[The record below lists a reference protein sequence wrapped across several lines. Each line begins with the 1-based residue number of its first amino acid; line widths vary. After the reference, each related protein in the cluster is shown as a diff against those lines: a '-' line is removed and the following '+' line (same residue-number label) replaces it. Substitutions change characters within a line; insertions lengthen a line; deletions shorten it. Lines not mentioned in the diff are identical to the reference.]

1 MHLLVAVEIL
11 GGEEGGLLTGPEP
24 SVLLP
29 LPVEVEGVAE
39 VVEGVEI
46 DPDCDMV
53 RDDSVV
59 VLERKRNLAMVRF
72 VAVRC
77 GQVAGQLVLPR

>member
-24 SVLLP
+24 SVLP

-77 GQVAGQLVLPR
+77 GQVVGQLVLPR